1 MSLRIASSPHQHN
14 QKTTRQLMLWVV
26 VAAVPAIAVQ
36 SYLFGYGVLV
46 QLVLAISTAWASEA
60 LVLMLR
66 DKTILPRLKD
76 HSALVTAVLLA
87 VSIPAYAP
95 WWLVVLGTAFA
106 IIMVKQLYGG
116 LGFNLFNPAMA
127 AYVLLLIAFPVQMTQ
142 WLPPA
147 SLQQH
152 ALGPMD
158 AVCTVF
164 NQASCQGVPLEQLRL
179 DADGMTMATPLD
191 TARTDLTMGLTLPE
205 SFDKPIFQNDLGV
218 GWFWLNL
225 AWLAGGLLLLQQRV
239 IQWRIP
245 VSVLGSLALCSL
257 IAWSI
262 NPDTQ
267 LSPVFQLFSGAT
279 MLAAFFIATD
289 PVSASTTARGRIYYG
304 VLIGVL
310 VFVIRGWGGY
320 PDAFAFAV
328 LLANMTV
335 PLIDYYTRPRTYGH
349 KIPQERP

>member
-1 MSLRIASSPHQHN
+1 MSFRIASSPHQHN
-14 QKTTRQLMLWVV
+14 QKTTSQLMLWVV
-26 VAAVPAIAVQ
+26 IAALPAIAVQ

-46 QLVLAISTAWASEA
+46 QLLLAIVTAWASEA

-95 WWLVVLGTAFA
+95 WWLVVIGTAFA

-142 WLPPA
+142 WLPPTA
-147 SLQQH
+147 LQQH
-152 ALGPMD
+152 ALGPLD
-158 AVCTVF
+158 AVCAVMS
-164 NQASCQGVPLEQLRL
+164 QASCQGISLEQLRQGV
-179 DADGMTMATPLD
+179 DGMTMATPLD
-191 TARTDLTMGLTLPE
+191 TARTDLMMGLTLPE
-205 SFDKPIFQNDLGV
+205 SYEKPLFQGGVGV

-225 AWLAGGLLLLQQRV
+225 AWLAGGLLLLQQGV

-257 IAWSI
+257 IAWSV
-262 NPDTQ
+262 NPDTNF
-267 LSPVFQLFSGAT
+267 SPLFQLFSGAS

-310 VFVIRGWGGY
+310 VFVIRSFGGY

-328 LLANMTV
+328 LLANMAV

-349 KIPQERP
+349 KAVKGRQ